1 MKSGGASYV
10 FTRLRN
16 KAEYKNRGR
25 KGLYWGSKNHARRLD
40 ALSYDRD
47 YYGSQRFSTAR
58 GGLRKKHAELEDW
71 DANIQER
78 AVDLDAFIDHAS
90 RGNSSNELVL
100 KDGLSLFDDLL
111 CFVVDHYRRDEVI
124 EFMKDNG
131 YKKWPD
137 GRKVEDVIVTLDEA
151 IKLGYIE

>member
-1 MKSGGASYV
+1 MRATTIPMILLFGFKSGAYCEQWA
-10 FTRLRN
+10 T
-16 KAEYKNRGR
+16 
-25 KGLYWGSKNHARRLD
+25 
-40 ALSYDRD
+40 
-47 YYGSQRFSTAR
+47 
-58 GGLRKKHAELEDW
+58 ELG
-71 DANIQER
+71 
-78 AVDLDAFIDHAS
+78 AFIDSAS
-90 RGNSSNELVL
+90 RQNSGNELVL

-124 EFMKDNG
+124 KFMKDNG